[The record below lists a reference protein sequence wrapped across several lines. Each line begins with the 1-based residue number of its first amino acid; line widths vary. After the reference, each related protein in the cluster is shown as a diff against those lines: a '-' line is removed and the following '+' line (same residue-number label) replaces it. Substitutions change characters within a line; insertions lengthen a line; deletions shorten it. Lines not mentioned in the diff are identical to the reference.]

1 MKKEPADLI
10 ISDIE
15 MPDLDGISMSRQALE
30 INPMV
35 KIILISA
42 YDKFEY
48 ARRAL
53 LLGALDY
60 IEKPLDYAYLIQK
73 VKNAI
78 ALMEKEQ
85 KNLQLLKQSR
95 PLLTEKF
102 FREITHLPSS
112 EAAYRLKPYLK
123 YLNLELN
130 YDFYTV
136 VILELE
142 NAPDLKAVYGIEKF
156 QMELFNLQDLI
167 TEETASLDFVYLL
180 PDMDGYLC
188 ILGHSGCQSNSFR
201 QLTSGLISSIADA
214 CQPLGLSLNAGIGT
228 IVQDFWNLNHSYK
241 SAVHALEYRFFFPHQ
256 NIFDGREALG
266 SDLSVA
272 DFSDTKEDELI
283 RLLCKKDTAAIDLW
297 FQNFSDWLTQK
308 FRTKNFAFI
317 QIYSLL
323 GRILK
328 FFYELNL
335 DTHDLEAKILYVY
348 NHINEFHNTEELCQW
363 LKDLCHLLCRK
374 LDSSMN
380 DYHQKLCELV
390 ISYINEHYTDNTLC
404 LNDIA
409 ASANVSPAY
418 LSALFKKNQ
427 GISLSDFIT
436 SQRISAAARYLTT
449 TTMSLKEISLKCG
462 YANQYY
468 FSTSFKKKMG
478 ITPSAYR
485 EQHT

>member
-1 MKKEPADLI
+1 MIVDDNYLSAEGIEKNIDWETLNAEIIHVCYNGTSAIEAMKKEPADLI

-73 VKNAI
+73 VKNAF

-201 QLTSGLISSIADA
+201 LSGTEYITS
-214 CQPLGLSLNAGIGT
+214 
-228 IVQDFWNLNHSYK
+228 
-241 SAVHALEYRFFFPHQ
+241 
-256 NIFDGREALG
+256 
-266 SDLSVA
+266 
-272 DFSDTKEDELI
+272 
-283 RLLCKKDTAAIDLW
+283 
-297 FQNFSDWLTQK
+297 
-308 FRTKNFAFI
+308 
-317 QIYSLL
+317 SLL
-323 GRILK
+323 YNKVTGTNASALLRNFTYNQSIKRTIIFFRRRDRYEKMEKNPDISDNSLCTGHSSGRIGNSAWHSLCYRGRSQDQ
-328 FFYELNL
+328 FFQAY
-335 DTHDLEAKILYVY
+335 HDQGAEQITEDHRSQKRAENHLEEQQSEACNGIC
-348 NHINEFHNTEELCQW
+348 IRQAF
-363 LKDLCHLLCRK
+363 CH
-374 LDSSMN
+374 
-380 DYHQKLCELV
+380 QE
-390 ISYINEHYTDNTLC
+390 
-404 LNDIA
+404 
-409 ASANVSPAY
+409 
-418 LSALFKKNQ
+418 
-427 GISLSDFIT
+427 
-436 SQRISAAARYLTT
+436 
-449 TTMSLKEISLKCG
+449 
-462 YANQYY
+462 
-468 FSTSFKKKMG
+468 
-478 ITPSAYR
+478 
-485 EQHT
+485 